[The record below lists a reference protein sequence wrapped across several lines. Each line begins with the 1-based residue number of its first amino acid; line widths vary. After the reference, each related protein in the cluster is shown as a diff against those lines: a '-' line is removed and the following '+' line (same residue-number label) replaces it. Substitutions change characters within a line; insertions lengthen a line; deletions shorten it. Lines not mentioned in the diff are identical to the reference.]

1 MRCLIAVVWFPDGN
15 QGTSLKLYRPALGCE
30 PLFQIC
36 LPTALDTCQCPDSA
50 PLPPFPMAFFPAWQS
65 IYRTPTALDQTNIN
79 VPAYSGI
86 ATDNAVELPPEAG
99 RDWLPGN
106 LQQEEECQCHCVDT
120 VTERYCTF
128 HTSTLCV
135 TLNAIYIQ
143 QFLLKTSFYWEQ
155 LMLHVNIDGKVQSY
169 DNFIFNPNKNLP
181 QKQACVKAVYYF
193 RVAQIS
199 VSSMISSLKG
209 WWTLQISHLYSRT
222 TSAKQPTGTDMSLFC
237 ALCTPQVAFAA
248 CHQHTL
254 LAATSDRLPLSLK
267 PAPLFGL

>member
-1 MRCLIAVVWFPDGN
+1 MPVSW
-15 QGTSLKLYRPALGCE
+15 
-30 PLFQIC
+30 
-36 LPTALDTCQCPDSA
+36 QCPLTTS
-50 PLPPFPMAFFPAWQS
+50 PMAFFPAWQS

-128 HTSTLCV
+128 HTTTLCV

-181 QKQACVKAVYYF
+181 QKQACVKAIYYF

-199 VSSMISSLKG
+199 VSSMISSPKG
-209 WWTLQISHLYSRT
+209 WWTLQISHLYSRM
-222 TSAKQPTGTDMSLFC
+222 TSAKQPTGTDMPLFC
-237 ALCTPQVAFAA
+237 ALRTPQVAFAA

-254 LAATSDRLPLSLK
+254 LAATSDRLPLSLR

>member
-86 ATDNAVELPPEAG
+86 ATDNAVELPPESG

-128 HTSTLCV
+128 HTSTLCA
-135 TLNAIYIQ
+135 TLNTIYIQ
-143 QFLLKTSFYWEQ
+143 QFLLKTSFYREQ

-169 DNFIFNPNKNLP
+169 GNFIFILIKIFPRNRPVLKLSI
-181 QKQACVKAVYYF
+181 
-193 RVAQIS
+193 IS
-199 VSSMISSLKG
+199 G
-209 WWTLQISHLYSRT
+209 
-222 TSAKQPTGTDMSLFC
+222 
-237 ALCTPQVAFAA
+237 
-248 CHQHTL
+248 
-254 LAATSDRLPLSLK
+254 
-267 PAPLFGL
+267 